1 MSYSHGSKG
10 SISRAAFGKTPE
22 GGAVELYTLRNGQ
35 GMEARIATYGGVV
48 VSLTAPDR
56 DGKFADVV
64 LGFDRLEDYPK
75 FSPYFGAIVGRYA
88 NRISGARF
96 TLEGRT
102 YTLAQ
107 NSGPHSLH
115 GGLKG
120 FDKVIWTARPVEA
133 ANGPAL
139 ELTYL
144 SRDGEEG
151 YPGNLAVKAVYSLTN
166 DYELRIDYSATTDA
180 TTICSLTHHSYFNLA
195 GQGDVL
201 KHEVYINASHFTP
214 IDAALI
220 PTGEIKPV
228 DGTPFDFRKPTAI
241 GARIQADD
249 LQIKLAGG
257 YDQNFVIDQPP
268 GQLGRH
274 ARVYEPTTG
283 RVMEVLSTEPGLQF
297 YTSNHFDGS
306 TVGKR
311 EMVYQRHAA
320 LCLEPHHFPDSPNKP
335 NFPSVVLHPGQAY
348 RNTIIYKFSAG
359 R

>member
-1 MSYSHGSKG
+1 
-10 SISRAAFGKTPE
+10 
-22 GGAVELYTLRNGQ
+22 
-35 GMEARIATYGGVV
+35 MEARIATYGGIV

-64 LGFDRLEDYPK
+64 LGFDRLEDYLK

-88 NRISGARF
+88 NRISGAKF
-96 TLEGRT
+96 TLAGRT

-115 GGLKG
+115 GGIKG
-120 FDKVIWTARPVEA
+120 FDKVIWTARTLKSA
-133 ANGPAL
+133 KGPAL
-139 ELTYL
+139 ELTYF

-151 YPGNLAVKAVYSLTN
+151 YPGNLTVKAVYSLTN
-166 DYELRIDYSATTDA
+166 ENGLRIDFSATTDA

-201 KHEVYINASHFTP
+201 NHEVCINASHFTP

-220 PTGEIKPV
+220 PTGEIRPV
-228 DGTPFDFRKPTAI
+228 AGTPFDFRKSTAI

-249 LQIKLAGG
+249 PQLKLAGG
-257 YDQNFVIDQPP
+257 YDQNFVIDNPP

-274 ARVYEPTTG
+274 ARVFEPTTG

-306 TVGKR
+306 TLGKQGA
-311 EMVYQRHAA
+311 VYQRYAA

-335 NFPSVVLHPGQAY
+335 NFPSVVLSPGQVY
-348 RNTIIYKFSAG
+348 RNTIIYQFSAG
-359 R
+359 